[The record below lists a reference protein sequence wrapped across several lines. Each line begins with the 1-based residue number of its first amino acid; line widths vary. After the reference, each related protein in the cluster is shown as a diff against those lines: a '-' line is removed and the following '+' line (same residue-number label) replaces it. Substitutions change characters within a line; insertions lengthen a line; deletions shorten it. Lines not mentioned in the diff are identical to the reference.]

1 MRITEPGIYFDFPE
15 AEYHADPC
23 EGISL
28 NQSLA
33 KVIIERE
40 TTAHAFCQHPRLK
53 PPADDDKREAYRP
66 DTAIG
71 NAAHSLMLG
80 RGKKI
85 VIRAFK
91 DWTSGDAKRA
101 RAEAEAAG
109 HVAILEKHFNRA
121 TSMVLAAR
129 EQLDAAGCKEAF
141 VGGHSEVVIAWQEDG
156 FWFRSMI
163 DWCADPRRLY
173 DYKTTGLSVAPHA
186 IPMLM
191 SNAGWAI
198 QAAFQER
205 GLDVLDPEGR
215 GRRKFRFVA
224 QENDEPY
231 ALTPCELPEL
241 TITIGRKQ
249 VDYAIKRWKH
259 SMRTGEWPGYPNEL
273 LRPAL
278 PEFRERQWLDRE
290 IEHADRSE
298 RASRREPM
306 PDDIMAA
313 G

>member
-15 AEYHADPC
+15 ADYHADPC
-23 EGISL
+23 ESISF

-33 KVIIERE
+33 KVIIEKSP
-40 TTAHAFCQHPRLK
+40 AHAFCQHPRLK
-53 PPADDDKREAYRP
+53 PPPDDEEPEKYDAAK
-66 DTAIG
+66 AIG
-71 NAAHSLMLG
+71 NAAHSLLLG
-80 RGKKI
+80 RGKQIAVAPFTSWRSDKAK
-85 VIRAFK
+85 VI
-91 DWTSGDAKRA
+91 

-109 HVAILEKHFNRA
+109 RVAILDKHYDRA
-121 TSMVLAAR
+121 ASMVLAAR
-129 EQLDAAGCKEAF
+129 AQLDAAGCKEAF

-173 DYKTTGLSVAPHA
+173 DFKTTGLSVAPHA

-215 GRRKFRFVA
+215 GRRKFRFAA
-224 QENDEPY
+224 QEHDEPY
-231 ALTPCELPEL
+231 ALTPCELPES

-249 VDYAIKRWKH
+249 VDYAIERWKH

-290 IEHADRSE
+290 IEHADRQE

-306 PDDIMAA
+306 LTDLS
-313 G
+313 GG